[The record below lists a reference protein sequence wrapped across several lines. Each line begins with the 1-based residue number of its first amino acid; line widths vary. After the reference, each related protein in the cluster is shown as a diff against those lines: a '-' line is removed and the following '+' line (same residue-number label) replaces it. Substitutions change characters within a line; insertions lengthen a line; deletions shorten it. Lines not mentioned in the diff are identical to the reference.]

1 MLFGC
6 VRQQKS
12 VFIARFMVENTGL
25 AGAPPGIWDA
35 RILDLFGTLA
45 QSVRFLCVLEYQR

>member
-1 MLFGC
+1 
-6 VRQQKS
+6 
-12 VFIARFMVENTGL
+12 MVENTGL

-45 QSVRFLCVLEYQR
+45 QSVRFLYIGIRGKSKRDAEKPMKEFVCV